1 MFLRLLLNSCLR
13 FRIPSRSYQG
23 HQNLKMIVPG
33 LPPLHHVS
41 KVVDK
46 YERCLFDHPMRTSR
60 PNGCYLCQDAAELEN
75 IRKVLSFDHHGEEK
89 KTHHLSA
96 APSDAAIRA
105 KNSGGGQEGGDGGSA
120 AGEGS
125 HENGGVKC
133 HMAPE
138 VKRMELQD
146 FVFIKVLGK
155 GSFGKVSLALLTHA
169 CSSASLK

>member
-23 HQNLKMIVPG
+23 HQNLKMTVPS

-41 KVVDK
+41 KVAEK
-46 YERCLFDHPMRTSR
+46 YERRLFDRPKRTSR
-60 PNGCYLCQDAAELEN
+60 TNGCYLCQDATELEN

-89 KTHHLSA
+89 KTHPLSA
-96 APSDAAIRA
+96 ASSDATIRA
-105 KNSGGGQEGGDGGSA
+105 KNSGGQEGGDGGSA

-138 VKRMELQD
+138 VKRMDLQD

-155 GSFGKVSLALLTHA
+155 GSFGKVSLALLAHA